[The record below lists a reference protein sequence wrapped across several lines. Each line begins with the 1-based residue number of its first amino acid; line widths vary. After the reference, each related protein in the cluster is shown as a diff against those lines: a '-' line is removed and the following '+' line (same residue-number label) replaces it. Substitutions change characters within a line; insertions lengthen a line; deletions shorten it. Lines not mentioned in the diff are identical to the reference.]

1 VEKTLWVVIVVM
13 VVLAVGGFLFN
24 IFAWA
29 AIPAVI
35 ILAIALGLGWMKR
48 KPRGEPGPPE

>member
-1 VEKTLWVVIVVM
+1 MEKTLWVVIVVM

-35 ILAIALGLGWMKR
+35 ILAIALGLGWMRR
-48 KPRGEPGPPE
+48 KPRGEPGPPD